1 MYKSKLQELCQQK
14 SWDLPEYSTAREGL
28 DHTPRF
34 TATVTING
42 VPFQTPDQS
51 RNAKEAQNKA
61 AKLALDHFSL
71 APSPKQPSPIS
82 ALSNGFP
89 ASITNLDIRPFTTGI
104 SQPTMIETMPSL
116 VTSQPTMIE
125 TMPPLVKEMPFPV
138 KDDKKLIDMRYLYKN
153 RLQSYAQKRN
163 LALPEYLTERDGPPH
178 ASRFKSKVT
187 MDGNTYESPHFFP
200 TIKES
205 EHAAAKVALE
215 SLSIDEVQEDDSGL
229 YKNLLQE
236 LAQKKGLHIPK
247 YATTNS
253 GPPHMPSFVSTVEIG
268 GQSFEGKAAKS
279 KKQAETNAAKIA
291 YSGLQEP
298 KESVSSGR
306 ASLGPTILP
315 SGCQLT
321 EALKV
326 SSSILQS
333 VINDDLQES
342 IAPRHKFIIHKD
354 QDEEYIDG
362 NEEKLSS
369 KLTPA
374 NAEFSSHRAPTPPP
388 DADID
393 TKRPRYLPSSRDSVY
408 SSLRDPFPSDP
419 FTLSSSSPKAARSEC
434 SNNLSMGLTDEPPVR
449 AGATNIVPR
458 EKILVYPRTPNMKL
472 PEGATVLPFS
482 DDKWVALKV
491 NSSV

>member
-1 MYKSKLQELCQQK
+1 
-14 SWDLPEYSTAREGL
+14 
-28 DHTPRF
+28 
-34 TATVTING
+34 
-42 VPFQTPDQS
+42 
-51 RNAKEAQNKA
+51 
-61 AKLALDHFSL
+61 
-71 APSPKQPSPIS
+71 
-82 ALSNGFP
+82 
-89 ASITNLDIRPFTTGI
+89 
-104 SQPTMIETMPSL
+104 MIETMPSL

-125 TMPPLVKEMPFPV
+125 TMPPLVKEMPFAV
-138 KDDKKLIDMRYLYKN
+138 KDDKKLIVAAKGGLLPFLLGSVWFVGIELTRNGMKSRISLEWNEICGICTKIGYKVML
-153 RLQSYAQKRN
+153 RRRN

-178 ASRFKSKVT
+178 ASRFKSK
-187 MDGNTYESPHFFP
+187 
-200 TIKES
+200 
-205 EHAAAKVALE
+205 
-215 SLSIDEVQEDDSGL
+215 DDSGL

-321 EALKV
+321 EALKI

-342 IAPRHKFIIHKD
+342 IAPRHKLIIHKEE
-354 QDEEYIDG
+354 DEEYIDG
-362 NEEKLSS
+362 NEQKLSS

-374 NAEFSSHRAPTPPP
+374 NTEFSSHRAPTPPP

-458 EKILVYPRTPNMKL
+458 EKNFGL
-472 PEGATVLPFS
+472 PSHAKHETS
-482 DDKWVALKV
+482 
-491 NSSV
+491 